1 VATLYASDSTACT
14 TYNGTSGDIWYRWS
28 VDCSTAT
35 DSLVW
40 QTWAT
45 TTSCTTTDVH
55 YLAVNEWPSI
65 DEQRQEQDA
74 EVRAAALLQSLL
86 SEVQRRQLQERQYFE
101 LMVEGGEKPA
111 RRYRIYRGSAGNI
124 KRLDAEGNEVES
136 WCVHPRGIPDCDVM
150 AGQMLHLMHD
160 DEGLRKTANVTPL
173 RRAA

>member
-1 VATLYASDSTACT
+1 MATPYAYGDSTSCT
-14 TYNGTSGDIWYRWS
+14 VYNGTAADVWYRWS
-28 VDCSTAT
+28 VDCSTSNNA
-35 DSLVW
+35 LVW
-40 QTWAT
+40 DAWTT
-45 TTSCTTTDVH
+45 TTSCTTDVQ
-55 YLAVNEWPSI
+55 YFVVSVA
-65 DEQRQEQDA
+65 EQIQEQEA
-74 EVRAAALLQSLL
+74 EERAAALLQSLL

-136 WCVHPRGIPDCDVM
+136 WCVHPHGIPDCDVM